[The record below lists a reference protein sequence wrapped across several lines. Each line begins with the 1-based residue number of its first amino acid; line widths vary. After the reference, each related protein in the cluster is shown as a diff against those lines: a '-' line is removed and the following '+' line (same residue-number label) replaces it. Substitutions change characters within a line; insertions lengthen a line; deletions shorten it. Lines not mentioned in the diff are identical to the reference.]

1 MSFYYRLPAALIAAT
16 IAIVQPEFAVAQLS
30 PQQVEE
36 EIDGNECNPSEA
48 IDFNEAI
55 RLNPNDA
62 EAYQCRGTLRYQQ
75 GDIEGAIADFNE
87 AIRLAPNYAEAYS
100 NRGAVRLLN
109 GDIEGATADY
119 NEAIRLEPNDADAY
133 YIRGF
138 LRDEL
143 GDKQGAINDFQKAS
157 ELYLQQGNTD
167 SYRDVQNEIR
177 ELQKELEVKLFII
190 GTHRSITN

>member
-30 PQQVEE
+30 RQQVEE

-100 NRGAVRLLN
+100 HRGAVRLLN

-157 ELYLQQGNTD
+157 ELYLQQRNTD
-167 SYRDVQNEIR
+167 SYREAQNEIR

>member
-55 RLNPNDA
+55 RLNHNDA

-75 GDIEGAIADFNE
+75 GDIEGAIADYNE
-87 AIRLAPNYAEAYS
+87 AIRLNPSYAAAYI
-100 NRGAVRLLN
+100 NRAKARYDR
-109 GDIEGATADY
+109 GDIQGAIADL
-119 NEAIRLEPNDADAY
+119 NEAIRLEPNDANAY
-133 YIRGF
+133 KDRGL
-138 LRDEL
+138 LRDEV

-177 ELQKELEVKLFII
+177 DLQK
-190 GTHRSITN
+190 